1 MKTRLD
7 QLVVDRGLAPSRD
20 AAKRLILAGKIRID
34 GEVRDKAGKTYD
46 VTSEIELVGPKS
58 PYVGRGGE
66 KLAGALEEF
75 GLEIPPGAVALDIGA
90 STGGFTDCLLQRG
103 AARVVAVD
111 TGRGQLH
118 EKLRGDPRVT
128 AMEKTNA
135 RYLTLE
141 AIGGEPVEL
150 IAIDVSFISLRL
162 ILPPCVGLLAPNGH
176 VIALVKPQF
185 EAGRRQVGSGG
196 IVRDPGVHREVLES
210 FLGYC
215 AESGWAVER
224 LAVSQ
229 PLGADGN
236 VEFFVLLSRS
246 DVPPKRGPLA
256 RERIDEVLVLAER
269 LQADKF
275 QGA

>member
-20 AAKRLILAGKIRID
+20 AAKRLILAGKIRVE

-46 VTSEIELVGPKS
+46 AESEVELVGPKS

-75 GLEIPPGAVALDIGA
+75 GIEIPADAVALDIGA
-90 STGGFTDCLLQRG
+90 STGGFSDCLLQRG
-103 AARVVAVD
+103 AARVIAVD

-128 AMEKTNA
+128 VMEKTNA

-141 AIGGEPVEL
+141 AIGGERVDL

-162 ILPPCVGLLAPNGH
+162 ILPPCAELLAPKGRL
-176 VIALVKPQF
+176 IALVKPQF

-196 IVRDPGVHREVLES
+196 IVRDPGVHREVIEGLLS
-210 FLGYC
+210 YC
-215 AESGWAVER
+215 AEHHWSAQGIT
-224 LAVSQ
+224 VSQ

-236 VEFFVLLSRS
+236 VEFFVVLSPS
-246 DVPPKRGPLA
+246 GPPSGCGTLPP
-256 RERIDEVLVLAER
+256 ERIEEVLVLAAR